1 MRGARAAALF
11 LAVLVGVAG
20 CGHSRWPAK
29 VLGDGVA
36 INVTP
41 IDASVDQLRSFPR
54 PAGVDSL
61 NASRVPAERQVYRV
75 RAVLLRFTLA
85 NDGDIHLAIAQPG
98 NPAGTM
104 IAEIPDPNRM
114 TGAPNAYREAVARTR
129 RKFIA
134 AFGAPSMSNWRH
146 VHREILLVGPLFF
159 DLLHGQVGGLL
170 GGTPTGVEIHP
181 VLGIVISKPG
191 SLRGHSAVKRGVR
204 AT

>member
-11 LAVLVGVAG
+11 FAVLVGAAG

-36 INVTP
+36 INPTP
-41 IDASVDQLRSFPR
+41 IDASVDQLRSLPR
-54 PAGVDSL
+54 SAGVDSF

-98 NPAGTM
+98 NPASTM

-114 TGAPNAYREAVARTR
+114 TGAPNVYREAVAQTR

-134 AFGAPSMSNWRH
+134 AFGAPSMSKWRPAH
-146 VHREILLVGPLFF
+146 LQVELVGPLFF
-159 DLLHGQVGGLL
+159 DLLHGQVGGLF

-181 VLGIVISKPG
+181 VLGIVISKASP
-191 SLRGHSAVKRGVR
+191 LRSHIGVKRGVG